1 MIRFYIIKK
10 FIQVFKYSFNEN
22 ECFIHI
28 VLYIFYTYALYMYL
42 ICIYMYLIM
51 FYLYFF
57 NYIFIHIRT
66 LYRNIKS

>member
-28 VLYIFYTYALYMYL
+28 VLYIFYTYALYM
-42 ICIYMYLIM
+42 CV
-51 FYLYFF
+51 F
-57 NYIFIHIRT
+57 NYVLFV
-66 LYRNIKS
+66 LF